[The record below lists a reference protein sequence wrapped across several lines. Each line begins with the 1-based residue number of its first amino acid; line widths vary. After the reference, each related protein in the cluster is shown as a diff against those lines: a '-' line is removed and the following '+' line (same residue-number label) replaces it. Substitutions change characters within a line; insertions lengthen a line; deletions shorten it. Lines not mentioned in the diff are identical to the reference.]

1 MIYKKGD
8 LVKVRRPN
16 PLSGRGSGVGI
27 IQGIQTSREVSGPNG
42 DFHMTRHY
50 RVLLN
55 GKIWR
60 SHEVSLILVS
70 SCDIS

>member
-1 MIYKKGD
+1 MRLKKGD
-8 LVKVRRPN
+8 LVKVRR
-16 PLSGRGSGVGI
+16 LKGAGI
-27 IQGIQTSREVSGPNG
+27 IQAIQTSREVSGPNG
-42 DFHMTRHY
+42 DFHVTRHY

-60 SHEVSLILVS
+60 IHEASLILVS

>member
-1 MIYKKGD
+1 MKKGD
-8 LVKVRRPN
+8 LVKVRRMK
-16 PLSGRGSGVGI
+16 GAGI
-27 IQGIQTSREVSGPNG
+27 IQAIQTNREICGPNG

-60 SHEVSLILVS
+60 IHEASLILVS

>member
-1 MIYKKGD
+1 MRFKKGD
-8 LVKVRRPN
+8 LVKVRR
-16 PLSGRGSGVGI
+16 LKGAGI
-27 IQGIQTSREVSGPNG
+27 IQAIQTSREVSGPNG
-42 DFHMTRHY
+42 DFHVTRHY

-60 SHEVSLILVS
+60 IHEAWITLVS

>member
-1 MIYKKGD
+1 MKVGD
-8 LVKVRRPN
+8 LVKVRR
-16 PLSGRGSGVGI
+16 LRGAGI
-27 IQGIQTSREVSGPNG
+27 IQAIQTSREVSGPDG
-42 DFHMTRHY
+42 DFFTTRHY

-60 SHEVSLILVS
+60 IHEASLILVS

>member
-1 MIYKKGD
+1 MKKGD
-8 LVKVRRPN
+8 LVKVRR
-16 PLSGRGSGVGI
+16 LKGAGI
-27 IQGIQTSREVSGPNG
+27 IQAIQTSREVSGPNG
-42 DFHMTRHY
+42 DFYVTRDY

-60 SHEVSLILVS
+60 IHEASLVLVS

>member
-1 MIYKKGD
+1 MKKGD
-8 LVKVRRPN
+8 IVKVRKMK
-16 PLSGRGSGVGI
+16 GAGI
-27 IQGIQTSREVSGPNG
+27 IQAVQTNREICGPNG

-60 SHEVSLILVS
+60 IHEASLILIS
-70 SCDIS
+70 NRDIS

>member
-1 MIYKKGD
+1 MKKGD
-8 LVKVRRPN
+8 LVKVRRMK
-16 PLSGRGSGVGI
+16 GAGI
-27 IQGIQTSREVSGPNG
+27 IQAIQTSREVSGPDG
-42 DFHMTRHY
+42 DFFTTRHY

-60 SHEVSLILVS
+60 IHEASLILVS

>member
-1 MIYKKGD
+1 MRFKKGD
-8 LVKVRRPN
+8 LVKVRRFK
-16 PLSGRGSGVGI
+16 GAGI
-27 IQGIQTSREVSGPNG
+27 IQAIQTSREVSGPNG

-50 RVLLN
+50 RVLLS

-60 SHEVSLILVS
+60 IHEASLILVS

>member
-1 MIYKKGD
+1 MKKGD
-8 LVKVRRPN
+8 LVKVKRMK
-16 PLSGRGSGVGI
+16 GAGI
-27 IQGIQTSREVSGPNG
+27 IQAIQTSREISGPNG
-42 DFHMTRHY
+42 DFHVTRHY

-60 SHEVSLILVS
+60 IHEASLILVS

>member
-1 MIYKKGD
+1 MRFKKGD
-8 LVKVRRPN
+8 LVKVRRF
-16 PLSGRGSGVGI
+16 GRAGI
-27 IQGIQTSREVSGPNG
+27 IQAIQTSREVSGPNG
-42 DFHMTRHY
+42 DFHVMPHY

-60 SHEVSLILVS
+60 IHEASLILVS

>member
-1 MIYKKGD
+1 MRFKKGD
-8 LVKVRRPN
+8 LVKVRR
-16 PLSGRGSGVGI
+16 LKGAGI
-27 IQGIQTSREVSGPNG
+27 IQAIQTSREVSGPNG
-42 DFHMTRHY
+42 DFHVTRHY

-60 SHEVSLILVS
+60 IHEASLILIS

>member
-1 MIYKKGD
+1 MKKGD
-8 LVKVRRPN
+8 LVKVRKMK
-16 PLSGRGSGVGI
+16 GAGI
-27 IQGIQTSREVSGPNG
+27 IQTIQTTREICGPNG
-42 DFHMTRHY
+42 DFHVSRHY

-60 SHEVSLILVS
+60 IHEASLVLVS

>member
-8 LVKVRRPN
+8 LVKVRRFK
-16 PLSGRGSGVGI
+16 GAGI
-27 IQGIQTSREVSGPNG
+27 IQAIQTSREVSGPNG
-42 DFHMTRHY
+42 DFFTTRHY

-60 SHEVSLILVS
+60 IHEASLILVS

>member
-1 MIYKKGD
+1 MKVGD
-8 LVKVRRPN
+8 LVKVR
-16 PLSGRGSGVGI
+16 LLKGDVTGI
-27 IQGIQTSREVSGPNG
+27 IQAIQTRRQASGPNG
-42 DFHMTRHY
+42 DFFTTRRY

-60 SHEVSLILVS
+60 LHEASLILIS

>member
-1 MIYKKGD
+1 MKKGD
-8 LVKVRRPN
+8 LVKVRRMK
-16 PLSGRGSGVGI
+16 GAGI
-27 IQGIQTSREVSGPNG
+27 IQAIQTSREVSGPNG

-60 SHEVSLILVS
+60 IHEASLILVS

>member
-1 MIYKKGD
+1 MKKGD
-8 LVKVRRPN
+8 LVKVRRMK
-16 PLSGRGSGVGI
+16 GAGI
-27 IQGIQTSREVSGPNG
+27 IQAIQTNREICGPNG

-60 SHEVSLILVS
+60 IHEASLILIS